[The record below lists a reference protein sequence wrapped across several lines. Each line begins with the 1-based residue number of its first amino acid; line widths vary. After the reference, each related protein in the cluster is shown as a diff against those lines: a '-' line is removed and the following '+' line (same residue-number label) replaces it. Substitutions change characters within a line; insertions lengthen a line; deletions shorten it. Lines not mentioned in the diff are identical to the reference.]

1 MRRNPFYDIWR
12 KFSGLKTSI
21 KFIIAVAIIFI
32 ISIILIIAVCVQSAN
47 SGNTEPTPEVI
58 ESSEEAKD
66 SEESENA
73 DSEESSSSDAADEE
87 SSNSSDS
94 NSSVVMS
101 GVSVFFNGALVE
113 TYPKEDIMNTQPINL
128 NEFSDDG
135 NVLIQAVVGNNQP
148 VKRVRVWTESEN
160 GVSNGDEYILWSDN
174 NWTANMKL
182 SDYSGTIIV
191 AISVADNSTPP
202 HNTYEYF
209 KVHLPESEES
219 DGSTESTGSEQT
231 LSTQPVQPAENTAG
245 TANPQMFIND
255 VAVTGYQTF
264 DESVANPVLTSAKKL
279 TISAGN
285 VSDDVSRISVQLGK
299 ADGTVAEFECN
310 PLTKSNDWK
319 QTVDVSKYDGE
330 ILVLNVTSEIG
341 FASGSTNQ
349 FVAVKFQ

>member
-1 MRRNPFYDIWR
+1 MKTIH
-12 KFSGLKTSI
+12 KLIVGLVT
-21 KFIIAVAIIFI
+21 VVI
-32 ISIILIIAVCVQSAN
+32 ISIILIIAVCVQNTN
-47 SGNTEPTPEVI
+47 SGKAEEPSVVTE
-58 ESSEEAKD
+58 ESSNEDDND
-66 SEESENA
+66 SDESENT
-73 DSEESSSSDAADEE
+73 DSTESSSSSDAADEE

-94 NSSVVMS
+94 NSVVMS
-101 GVSVFFNGALVE
+101 GVSVFFNGAMVE
-113 TYPKEDIMNTQPINL
+113 TYPREDVMSTQAINL
-128 NEFSDDG
+128 SDFSSDG

-148 VKRVRVWTESEN
+148 VKRVRVWTESED
-160 GVSNGDEYILWSDN
+160 GVSNGDEYFLWSDN
-174 NWTANMKL
+174 NWSANMNL
-182 SDYSGTIIV
+182 GDYSGTIIV

-219 DGSTESTGSEQT
+219 DGAAESTTSEQS

-279 TISAGN
+279 TISAGS
-285 VSDDVSRISVQLGK
+285 VSDDISRISVQLGK
-299 ADGTVAEFECN
+299 ADGTVADFECN

-330 ILVLNVTSEIG
+330 ILVLNVTSEIS
-341 FASGSTNQ
+341 FASGTTNQ